1 MKSFFIIDATDYRKP
16 IDLRLPIKIL
26 INNNLHS
33 CLVMLVYPL
42 SKYVVW
48 LVIKL

>member
-1 MKSFFIIDATDYRKP
+1 MKCSFIIDATDFRKLT
-16 IDLRLPIKIL
+16 DLCLPIKIL
-26 INNNLHS
+26 ISNNPHG
-33 CLVMLVYPL
+33 CLARLVYPL